1 MNRGRRGLRMDANS
15 KGIPVIVVPAVSDE
29 NTSQIILT
37 NNTLN
42 YAVDPTSDDAVV
54 LMAAADATYNDI
66 DKVLIRYQLPDGTFS
81 EIATLA
87 SVKANPDSD
96 DQFLFTLSGESQVK
110 VDNIVNTGS
119 FSYDAEHVSGVSEG
133 YYSPYEARS
142 VLSGKEKKDLSR
154 NVETLWGNLA
164 SVLARQGSKA
174 ITPSAKSTI
183 NSIISENPVAALNI
197 IITRYGRQAGM
208 GLHDFSYFIDLIET
222 SNDLDSYVK
231 KAISVS
237 QELLVAPIQAT
248 QESAQDAALSM
259 KEDLT
264 KAQNDMMTRLKIDAH
279 RKEIKKL
286 TAELNG
292 TEEQEN
298 ESPEEKYTRLLDE
311 KIEAGLLSDQIIA
324 KCREEIQRLS
334 SQAHGQTALNVLRG
348 LLEYF
353 PFGKDEIDRPSAEDA
368 EQLLNEGHYGQ
379 DDVKKMILEYIIVEL
394 YKSKMDDPNYQGKP
408 ILLNGAPGIGKT
420 TLAKSIA
427 KATGRKFA
435 AIACGGVSDTKLL
448 TGHSST
454 YVGSKNG
461 RIVQAF
467 IDSGT
472 EAPLLLL
479 DEIDKIERGHNGDP
493 SSVLMRLTDPSQNNH
508 FEDEFFSVEFDLSKA
523 RIIATS
529 NYIHK
534 VDPVLRD
541 RFEVIDLEG
550 YSLDEKIEIIRN
562 FVAPKEMEGA
572 GLTKDT
578 FTLSDD
584 AVKYIIENYTNVS
597 EPGVRTLEK
606 IVQKVCR
613 KAVKDIVQNGNTS
626 VQITPEVLA
635 DPDWLGP
642 SRARKP
648 DVPQEDTVGWTTAL
662 AFSMAGGSAFP
673 IKAELSRSVG
683 TKSEKPIIRN
693 KKLGDDMQ
701 YSIDSVH
708 TIYKNLLERIK
719 LSDEFNEQARKGFI
733 DDLRQ
738 NFDIHADVT
747 VDGPVDG
754 PSAGVTFTT
763 ALVSRALNMPIDC
776 KVAMTGKVDPRGNV
790 KAIGGLEQKIPAAR
804 VAGMKKVI
812 IPKENEKD
820 YERLKPDQ
828 KAGVEVVFADTI
840 EDVLKAAIPGI
851 EKVIDFDQ
859 KLDQPTLPAVKA
871 LIEQK
876 GAQSV
881 TANDNEQ
888 GTVLAE
894 EAPKKVTSR
903 RSSPRLG

>member
-1 MNRGRRGLRMDANS
+1 MDANS

-467 IDSGT
+467 IDAGT

-763 ALVSRALNMPIDC
+763 ALVSRALSMPIDC

-828 KAGVEVVFADTI
+828 KAGVEVVFAETI

-888 GTVLAE
+888 GAVLAE